1 MQVTDKG
8 ICELVAACGAT
19 LNCLVLSGLRHL
31 TDASLLMMQSHAP
44 NMRKIYADGCTGLS
58 LGAFVRL
65 KVQPYSYSTLLVFW
79 THTAVHYLRTV
90 QSVSL
95 PSDVHAEVGE
105 RRVRGAPLA
114 AAAKQPPECSSA
126 GCRRRRGGRIG
137 GGAQLELVLEQLES
151 ASDAPPAAF
160 GGRRSSPAPPLHSH
174 SHVSWT
180 RDGSSSFGRLCSGRR
195 FRSRSLTTRLEDAF
209 LIYCNCSRINFQIAF
224 TYDYSI
230 HS

>member
-1 MQVTDKG
+1 MRRHTQLPG
-8 ICELVAACGAT
+8 AQRVASPDRR
-19 LNCLVLSGLRHL
+19 LSADDAIARAQLAEDLRGRLHRPL
-31 TDASLLMMQSHAP
+31 TRRVRASEGSVSESSA
-44 NMRKIYADGCTGLS
+44 
-58 LGAFVRL
+58 
-65 KVQPYSYSTLLVFW
+65 QPYSYSTLLVFW
-79 THTAVHYLRTV
+79 THTRTAVHYLRTV
-90 QSVSL
+90 QRVSL
-95 PSDVHAEVGE
+95 SSDVHAEVGE
-105 RRVRGAPLA
+105 RRVRGAPVA

-137 GGAQLELVLEQLES
+137 GSAQLELVLEQLES

-174 SHVSWT
+174 SYVSWT
-180 RDGSSSFGRLCSGRR
+180 RDGSSSFGPLCSGRR